1 MQPIAASHFD
11 RGIDM
16 RTRSAVS
23 VFIVSFCLLPAGL
36 SFAKQPAITVA
47 PGTPLCD
54 ASTDPIVCTWT
65 TDGLPDDVAKYAV
78 EVIASYDPNCD
89 GTVDLSQ
96 TFSFTTADATPEID
110 AAYAA
115 LDTTVCTSN
124 DNPCTL
130 PATYHARYV
139 QARVKALDPPSKHSK
154 GSQNN
159 AFSGLSDQVEV
170 PGVCGVPCPTLCAA
184 GMSAF
189 LQHLLQ
195 TPPSSPS
202 LTCSYDD
209 VRQAGSLDYYDFDQ
223 NIASIARGA
232 CQAGGYSTIYANTDL
247 SPAEQA
253 ACAIQFHD
261 QFQALDPSTT
271 CNISP

>member
-1 MQPIAASHFD
+1 
-11 RGIDM
+11 M
-16 RTRSAVS
+16 RTRSAVL
-23 VFIVSFCLLPAGL
+23 VFVLAFCLLSAGP
-36 SFAKQPAITVA
+36 SFAKQPSITVA
-47 PGTPLCD
+47 PGTPLCGTS
-54 ASTDPIVCTWT
+54 ADPIVCTWT

-96 TFSFTTADATPEID
+96 TLSFTTADATPEID
-110 AAYAA
+110 VAYAA

-124 DNPCTL
+124 DNPCTV

-139 QARVKALDPPSKHSK
+139 QARVKALNPPSKHDK

-159 AFSGLSDQVEV
+159 AFSGLSDQVEI

-189 LQHLLQ
+189 LQQLLQ
-195 TPPSSPS
+195 TPPPSPS
-202 LTCSYDD
+202 LACSYDS
-209 VRQAGSLDYYDFDQ
+209 VRQAGSMNYADFGE
-223 NIASIARGA
+223 NVAFISEGE
-232 CQAGGYSTIYANTDL
+232 CQAGGYLTIYADTPL

-261 QFQALDPSTT
+261 QFQALDTSTT